1 MRALAWIAGPCEI
14 SPRPEAPPS
23 SSSTLQLIR
32 GNVVLQQNPLE
43 MLREMTSPRG
53 AGVRHAEIQVDDPS
67 HAVAGSSFR
76 IIDSHVMTTQLLEL
90 SGRVIALTD
99 GDHALSE
106 SYA

>member
-1 MRALAWIAGPCEI
+1 MRAMAWIAGPSVFCLWLVVLFFF
-14 SPRPEAPPS
+14 SC
-23 SSSTLQLIR
+23 TFQLIR